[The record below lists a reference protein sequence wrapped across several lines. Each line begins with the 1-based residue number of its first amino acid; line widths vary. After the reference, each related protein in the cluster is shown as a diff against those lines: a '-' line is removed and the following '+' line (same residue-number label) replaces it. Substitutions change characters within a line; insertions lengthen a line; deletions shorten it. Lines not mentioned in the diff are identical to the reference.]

1 MECPHNESHIL
12 ASVTAVLRL
21 PQDIEGCILE
31 AGCFKGGSI
40 CKFSLLARQLNRNI
54 LVYDSFEGLPENTEK
69 HERSIH
75 GYSIKGWF
83 EGQNFCGTQEE
94 VKSNIEQFGDSSVVQ
109 LVKGWFCDTLPSLSE
124 KICAT

>member
-1 MECPHNESHIL
+1 M
-12 ASVTAVLRL
+12 
-21 PQDIEGCILE
+21 E
-31 AGCFKGGSI
+31 AGCFKGGST

-54 LVYDSFEGLPENTEK
+54 LVYDSFEGLPKNTEK
-69 HERSIH
+69 HERSIY

-109 LVKGWFCDTLPSLSE
+109 LIKGWFCDTLPSLSE